1 MKLSDVNREYELVM
15 HSTDKQ
21 YDKNVKLSKLM
32 TKMEREFSV
41 PLLRNEEWE
50 RNNKKVIAM
59 YRKISN
65 SRKLV

>member
-1 MKLSDVNREYELVM
+1 MKLSGVNREYELIM
-15 HSTDKQ
+15 HSADKQ
-21 YDKNVKLSKLM
+21 YDKDVKLSKLM

-41 PLLRNEEWE
+41 PLLKNEQWE

-65 SRKLV
+65 SRKLA